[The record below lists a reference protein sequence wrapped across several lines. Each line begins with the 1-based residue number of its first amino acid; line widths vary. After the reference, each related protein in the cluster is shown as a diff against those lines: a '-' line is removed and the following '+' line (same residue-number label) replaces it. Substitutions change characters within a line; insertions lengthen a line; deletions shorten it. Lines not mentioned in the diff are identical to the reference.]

1 MYTSF
6 KDIQESTIEQLKE
19 INKTVQDLN
28 VEKEAVKKRQTKEM
42 LEMENLRKRTG
53 TIDSSI
59 TNIIQEMEERILGIE
74 DTIEEID
81 NQLKKRSNLKNS

>member
-1 MYTSF
+1 M
-6 KDIQESTIEQLKE
+6 
-19 INKTVQDLN
+19 
-28 VEKEAVKKRQTKEM
+28 EKEAVKKRQTKEM

-59 TNIIQEMEERILGIE
+59 TNIIQEMEGRILGIE

>member
-59 TNIIQEMEERILGIE
+59 TNIIQEMEGRILGIE